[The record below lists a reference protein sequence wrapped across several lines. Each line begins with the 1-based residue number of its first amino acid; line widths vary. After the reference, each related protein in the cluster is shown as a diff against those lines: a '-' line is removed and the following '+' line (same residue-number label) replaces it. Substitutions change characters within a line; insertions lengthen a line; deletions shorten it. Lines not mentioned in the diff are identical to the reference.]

1 MTIWLTALLIICVLN
16 VAVMLVGAR
25 RARSRSKRTA

>member
-16 VAVMLVGAR
+16 IAVMLIGAR
-25 RARSRSKRTA
+25 RARSRKRIA

>member
-16 VAVMLVGAR
+16 IAVMLIGAR
-25 RARSRSKRTA
+25 RARHRKRIA

>member
-16 VAVMLVGAR
+16 IAVMLIGAR
-25 RARSRSKRTA
+25 RARSRKRTA